1 VVVDSGADV
10 VTVTTEADTAGIVT
24 TEVDTDGTV
33 TTDEEV
39 AVDSEAVVA
48 EVHATTVTRTD
59 TWQGIAP
66 MVTDV
71 EGVAAVVE
79 ADAAATPSATTV
91 TALVTSPGTAPRAT
105 GDAGTDCTS
114 ARNHNYSSHHNI
126 ILNNNLSKSFFSHFK
141 VLSPQ
146 QIHNHWF
153 CSQ

>member
-1 VVVDSGADV
+1 VEDSVADV
-10 VTVTTEADTAGIVT
+10 ATVTTEVDTAGIVT

-39 AVDSEAVVA
+39 AVDSEVVVA
-48 EVHATTVTRTD
+48 EVHATTAIRTD
-59 TWQGIAP
+59 TWQEIAP
-66 MVTDV
+66 TVTDV
-71 EGVAAVVE
+71 EGAAAAVE
-79 ADAAATPSATTV
+79 ADATASATTATAQV
-91 TALVTSPGTAPRAT
+91 TLPGTAPRAT

-153 CSQ
+153 CFQ

>member
-10 VTVTTEADTAGIVT
+10 VTVTTEADMAGIVT

-39 AVDSEAVVA
+39 AVDSEVVVA
-48 EVHATTVTRTD
+48 EVHATTAIRTD

-66 MVTDV
+66 TVTDV
-71 EGVAAVVE
+71 EGAVAAVE
-79 ADAAATPSATTV
+79 ADATPSATTATAQV
-91 TALVTSPGTAPRAT
+91 TLPGTAPRAT

-153 CSQ
+153 CFQ

>member
-1 VVVDSGADV
+1 MGKNQNREVAAAVGVDLAVDV
-10 VTVTTEADTAGIVT
+10 ATVTTEADTAGIVT

-39 AVDSEAVVA
+39 AVDSEAA
-48 EVHATTVTRTD
+48 
-59 TWQGIAP
+59 
-66 MVTDV
+66 DV
-71 EGVAAVVE
+71 EGAAAVE
-79 ADAAATPSATTV
+79 ADATPSATTATAQV
-91 TALVTSPGTAPRAT
+91 TLPGTAPRAT

-153 CSQ
+153 CFQ